1 MAGGA
6 DAYLEAF
13 NEAERALIP
22 IKMLA
27 DEIAGFART
36 LQNGQ
41 RAAYQHVPPKW
52 PTAEQIRALQETARS
67 ALDKARQHYS
77 QVPHH
82 LRPRLPEPDSIGGGR
97 GRMLEDE

>member
-1 MAGGA
+1 MAGEA

-52 PTAEQIRALQETARS
+52 P
-67 ALDKARQHYS
+67 
-77 QVPHH
+77 
-82 LRPRLPEPDSIGGGR
+82 
-97 GRMLEDE
+97 

>member
-1 MAGGA
+1 MAGEA

-52 PTAEQIRALQETARS
+52 PRLNR
-67 ALDKARQHYS
+67 LGHYRKP
-77 QVPHH
+77 QGP
-82 LRPRLPEPDSIGGGR
+82 P
-97 GRMLEDE
+97 